1 MKGGMEMNNSLVKIL
16 IEAKKL
22 NKWIPAKFLVKYD
35 IQKVNLSELEDD
47 GLILTMKSKSDGLVL
62 KLTLK
67 GYHHFNKE
75 PGLPNNI

>member
-1 MKGGMEMNNSLVKIL
+1 MKGRMKMNNSLIKIL

-35 IQKVNLSELEDD
+35 IQKVNLAELEDD
-47 GLILTMKSKSDGLVL
+47 GLILTIKSKSDGLVL

-67 GYHHFNKE
+67 GYHHFNK
-75 PGLPNNI
+75 

>member
-1 MKGGMEMNNSLVKIL
+1 MNNSLVKIL

-35 IQKVNLSELEDD
+35 VQRVNLSKLEDD
-47 GLILTMKSKSDGLVL
+47 GIILTMNSESDGLLL

-67 GYHHFNKE
+67 GYHHFNK
-75 PGLPNNI
+75 

>member
-1 MKGGMEMNNSLVKIL
+1 MKGEMKMDNSLVKIL

-22 NKWIPAKFLVKYD
+22 NKSIPAKFLLKYD
-35 IQKVNLSELEDD
+35 IQMVNLSKLEDD

-67 GYHHFNKE
+67 GYHHFNK
-75 PGLPNNI
+75 

>member
-1 MKGGMEMNNSLVKIL
+1 MVRGAHYERGMEMNNSLIKIL

-47 GLILTMKSKSDGLVL
+47 GFILTMKSKSDGLVL

-67 GYHHFNKE
+67 GYHHFNK
-75 PGLPNNI
+75 

>member
-1 MKGGMEMNNSLVKIL
+1 MKGGMKMNNSLIKIL

-35 IQKVNLSELEDD
+35 IQKVNLTELEDD
-47 GLILTMKSKSDGLVL
+47 GLILTMKSMSDGLVL

-67 GYHHFNKE
+67 GYHHFNK
-75 PGLPNNI
+75 